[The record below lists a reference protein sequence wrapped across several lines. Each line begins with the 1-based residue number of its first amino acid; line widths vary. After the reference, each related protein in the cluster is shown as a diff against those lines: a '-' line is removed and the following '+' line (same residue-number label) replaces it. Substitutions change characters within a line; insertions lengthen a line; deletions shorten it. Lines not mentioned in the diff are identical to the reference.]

1 MIIKNMIVKK
11 AEVDLGINIKWSN
24 MSQKNNLPT
33 LVKIVYWIFKILKQD
48 FLKFLKDTQN
58 LNQKL
63 MIKDL
68 IQ

>member
-48 FLKFLKDTQN
+48 FLRFLKDTQN